1 MPSSYRH
8 KTSARGKKLLLK
20 PSKESEGL
28 KKNLLTIKSL
38 DLRDIELIIDT
49 AAAFHEVS
57 GRVIKKVPALRG
69 KTIANLFI
77 EPSTRTRT

>member
-38 DLRDIELIIDT
+38 DLRDIELIIENDSNDPIDK
-49 AAAFHEVS
+49 ENKII
-57 GRVIKKVPALRG
+57 RIRL
-69 KTIANLFI
+69 
-77 EPSTRTRT
+77 